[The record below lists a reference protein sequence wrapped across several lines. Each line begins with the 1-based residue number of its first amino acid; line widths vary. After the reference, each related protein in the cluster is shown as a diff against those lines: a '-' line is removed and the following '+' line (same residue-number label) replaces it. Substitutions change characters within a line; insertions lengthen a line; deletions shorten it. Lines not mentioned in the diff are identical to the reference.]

1 MNLVVGVIYCL
12 LVCVGFGGYPIIF
25 VLRSLLYRYYY
36 NPYLKSQHERF
47 TFMYV
52 KARCEVW

>member
-36 NPYLKSQHERF
+36 NPYLKSQDERF
-47 TFMYV
+47 TFCCGLYYV
-52 KARCEVW
+52 C